1 MECGLDSIFFLTDNL
16 GKLFEGQYVLASYV
30 LYSDLAQQLSD
41 LIIEK
46 KKYNWN

>member
-30 LYSDLAQQLSD
+30 LYSDLAQQLSHETSST
-41 LIIEK
+41 LPFL
-46 KKYNWN
+46 